1 MCVNFSRRS
10 DGGVDFHFEF
20 NGMDWLTVFATVA
33 VILILVNCAVGIPT
47 SESTTEE
54 SESQTSAEITETV
67 ENDTTPEAS
76 EEPIGFATFEWSQF
90 KELYDDHGD
99 ARAREYVATV
109 GYISGVVS
117 SLYANSED
125 GFYAVNVT
133 ESEDELFPNVGLW
146 VSFDDYMRIY
156 KGDTICAYGALK
168 VNGRYMLESRD
179 IVKIVSIRKP

>member
-1 MCVNFSRRS
+1 MVHQRP
-10 DGGVDFHFEF
+10 V
-20 NGMDWLTVFATVA
+20 
-33 VILILVNCAVGIPT
+33 
-47 SESTTEE
+47 
-54 SESQTSAEITETV
+54 
-67 ENDTTPEAS
+67 
-76 EEPIGFATFEWSQF
+76 

-109 GYISGVVS
+109 GYTKGVVS

-146 VSFDDYMRIY
+146 VSHEDYMRIN
-156 KGDTICAYGALK
+156 KGDSICAYGTLK

-179 IVKIVSIRKP
+179 IVKIISITKP